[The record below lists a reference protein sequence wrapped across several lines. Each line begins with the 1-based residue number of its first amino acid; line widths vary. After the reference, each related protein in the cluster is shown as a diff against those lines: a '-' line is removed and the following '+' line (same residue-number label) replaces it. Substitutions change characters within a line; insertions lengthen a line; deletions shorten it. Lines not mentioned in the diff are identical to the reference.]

1 MKRECE
7 KEKERVA
14 VVCRRACN
22 ASHSGTNLEAEVVDR
37 PGDEIV
43 QCCGVSVCVLA
54 SVLIVPDSLSQVNAI
69 CEVVLSD
76 SACDIVKPQTFLFL
90 QEAQRE

>member
-7 KEKERVA
+7 RGKERVA

-37 PGDEIV
+37 SVHESE
-43 QCCGVSVCVLA
+43 QCCGGESVRVC
-54 SVLIVPDSLSQVNAI
+54 SSSY
-69 CEVVLSD
+69 CY
-76 SACDIVKPQTFLFL
+76 
-90 QEAQRE
+90 